1 MLHQT
6 EIYFVRKSFVTYFSM
21 YRMIQSVRIDKNFNL
36 AKFITDSSKKQTFV
50 NEAVYISADQ
60 IYFSWQNVT
69 LQ

>member
-1 MLHQT
+1 
-6 EIYFVRKSFVTYFSM
+6 M

-36 AKFITDSSKKQTFV
+36 AEYTADRSKKQTFV
-50 NEAVYISADQ
+50 KEAVYISADQ